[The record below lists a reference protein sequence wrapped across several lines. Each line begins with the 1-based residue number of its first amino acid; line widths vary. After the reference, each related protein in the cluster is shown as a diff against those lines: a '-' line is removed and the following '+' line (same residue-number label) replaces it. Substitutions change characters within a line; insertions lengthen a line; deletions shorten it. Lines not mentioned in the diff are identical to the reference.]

1 MREWIYSRE
10 RRSDMI
16 TLDVAPIWTY
26 TYPIFIAIGVAILA
40 VAGIVTAVIIIV
52 RKKRKNK

>member
-1 MREWIYSRE
+1 
-10 RRSDMI
+10 MI